1 MNDMELY
8 FARQN
13 ILWNIGKYILLIIC
27 IISIILYILDIISRI
42 KYSKLW
48 NKFLKTEHKRIFE
61 KKENK

>member
-13 ILWNIGKYILLIIC
+13 ILWNIGIYFLLIIC

-42 KYSKLW
+42 KYNKLFNKIFKQEHKKFW
-48 NKFLKTEHKRIFE
+48 NKEDK
-61 KKENK
+61 